1 MYNIET
7 QTFLNGKIVYSK
19 EFYSNPQLFAN
30 YPTQHNIDSLLQY
43 IRENQIIGI
52 YYCVR
57 IYETGVFVIASNQIK
72 SRIYPVSFS

>member
-1 MYNIET
+1 MCNIET
-7 QTFLNGKIVYSK
+7 LTYRNGKIVYSK

-43 IRENQIIGI
+43 IRDNQIIGI

-57 IYETGVFVIASNQIK
+57 IYEKGAFVIASNQIK
-72 SRIYPVSFS
+72 SRTYPVSFS